1 MFYIENIILLMRALL
16 IPIIAL
22 VILLIVANYMLFKKA
37 GEAGWKAL
45 IPLYNTYT
53 MIRIAHGDKK
63 MWLMLGVVFTLIA
76 PLISNTLIVL
86 LLNLFSLV
94 VNSYLSYTFIK
105 RYSSTGMAVA
115 GLFIP
120 DIIYPI
126 VAFSR
131 SYQYSGPLSYQNQL

>member
-1 MFYIENIILLMRALL
+1 MFYIENIILLMGALL

-86 LLNLFSLV
+86 LLSLFSLV
-94 VNSYLSYTFIK
+94 VNIYLSYTFIK

-120 DIIYPI
+120 VIIYPI

-131 SYQYSGPLSYQNQL
+131 SYQYSGPLSYHS

>member
-1 MFYIENIILLMRALL
+1 MFYIENIILLMGALL

-86 LLNLFSLV
+86 LLSLFSLV
-94 VNSYLSYTFIK
+94 VNIYLSYTFIK

-131 SYQYSGPLSYQNQL
+131 SYQYSGPLSYHS

>member
-1 MFYIENIILLMRALL
+1 MGALL

-63 MWLMLGVVFTLIA
+63 MANVGSSLYANYSPELKYLNSFIIKPVF
-76 PLISNTLIVL
+76 
-86 LLNLFSLV
+86 
-94 VNSYLSYTFIK
+94 
-105 RYSSTGMAVA
+105 SS
-115 GLFIP
+115 
-120 DIIYPI
+120 
-126 VAFSR
+126 S
-131 SYQYSGPLSYQNQL
+131 

>member
-1 MFYIENIILLMRALL
+1 MFYIENIILLMGELL

-94 VNSYLSYTFIK
+94 VNIYLSYTFIK

-131 SYQYSGPLSYQNQL
+131 SYQYSGPLSYHS

>member
-1 MFYIENIILLMRALL
+1 MFYIENIILLMGALL

-86 LLNLFSLV
+86 LLSLFSLV
-94 VNSYLSYTFIK
+94 VNIYLSYTFIK

-120 DIIYPI
+120 AIIYPI